1 MSAFPVTSNRWF
13 SPSSRTN
20 IWHIGK
26 HSEIVG
32 GRVSGLL
39 KAGAALVFLSGLTL
53 CSPSEGQ
60 NQAAPIYSG
69 PNVLV
74 NGQKSLAHE
83 VLPGD
88 LIEIPANDKVVL
100 QPSGDEVHVEPL
112 SSAAYVNAN
121 LIELRQGTASV
132 STKTG
137 VAVHVHH
144 YTVQPMAVPGKPPY
158 DRYEVMWA
166 HDGGRVRVYEGEV
179 SVSGCEK
186 KMTVAKDQ
194 IAELGRDCKV
204 GAYLRSPGGM
214 GKGDL
219 AGIGGR
225 SKFSY
230 SLLLRMQS
238 RG

>member
-1 MSAFPVTSNRWF
+1 MCIITP
-13 SPSSRTN
+13 
-20 IWHIGK
+20 
-26 HSEIVG
+26 
-32 GRVSGLL
+32 
-39 KAGAALVFLSGLTL
+39 
-53 CSPSEGQ
+53 CSPW
-60 NQAAPIYSG
+60 
-69 PNVLV
+69 L
-74 NGQKSLAHE
+74 SL
-83 VLPGD
+83 
-88 LIEIPANDKVVL
+88 
-100 QPSGDEVHVEPL
+100 
-112 SSAAYVNAN
+112 
-121 LIELRQGTASV
+121 
-132 STKTG
+132 
-137 VAVHVHH
+137 
-144 YTVQPMAVPGKPPY
+144 GKPPY

-166 HDGGRVRVYEGEV
+166 HDGGRVRVYEGDV